1 MQLLQ
6 EAVSSATQPNV
17 AGDVDEVALKSAE
30 AKVVELTNALQL
42 ERASFEDKVKSSWEE
57 G

>member
-6 EAVSSATQPNV
+6 EAVSSATEV
-17 AGDVDEVALKSAE
+17 HGAGNVDEVALKSAE
-30 AKVVELTNALQL
+30 AEVVELTNALQL
-42 ERASFEDKVKSSWEE
+42 ERASLEDKVKSSWEE